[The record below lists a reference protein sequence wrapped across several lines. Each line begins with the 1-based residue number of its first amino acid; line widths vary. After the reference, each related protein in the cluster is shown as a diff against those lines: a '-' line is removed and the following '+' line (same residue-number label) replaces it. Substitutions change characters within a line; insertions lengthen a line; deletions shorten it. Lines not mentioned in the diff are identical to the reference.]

1 MKRVVILG
9 STGSVGKQT
18 IDVLRGL
25 AHSFDVVGLSGNSNT
40 EALVEQARE
49 FKPAAVAVAAAAPK
63 RQLASILDRL
73 NISLLSGPDALVD
86 LIRQQEP
93 HIVVQAVSGAAGL
106 PSSMATIEQ
115 GARLALANKESLVM
129 AGHLLMPLAAKRGA
143 EIIPVDS
150 EHSAIYQCLQG
161 RTGRDVR
168 RVFLTASGGPF
179 VDTPIDDLKKITP
192 EEAAHHPTWN
202 MGGKITIDS
211 ATMMN
216 KALEIVEARWLF
228 ELEPTQIE
236 VIVHRQSIVHSMVE
250 FADGSIL
257 AQMGIPDMRVP
268 IRYALTHPERPELSR
283 DFFDFNRWSRLTFE
297 PPDRK
302 RFPAIDLGFDAVRK
316 GGLHGAVLNAAN
328 EEAVG
333 LFLKGVIPF
342 DEISKR
348 VSLVLGKTKHIQSP
362 TLEEVLDADRW
373 AREESTQCF

>member
-9 STGSVGKQT
+9 STGSVGTQAL
-18 IDVLRGL
+18 DVLGGL
-25 AHSFDVVGLSGNSNT
+25 SRSFDVVGLSGNSN
-40 EALVEQARE
+40 ALLLIEQART
-49 FKPAAVAVAAAAPK
+49 FKPAAVAVAATSPTDEL
-63 RQLASILDRL
+63 QSNLDRM
-73 NISLLSGPDALVD
+73 NIGLLSGPDALVD
-86 LIRQQEP
+86 LIQQLDP

-106 PSSMATIEQ
+106 GSSLAAIDQ

-129 AGHLLMPLAAKRGA
+129 AGHLLMPLAAERGA

-161 RTGRDVR
+161 QPASGAR

-179 VDTPIDDLKKITP
+179 VDTPIDEFKKITP
-192 EEAAHHPTWN
+192 QEAAHHPTWN

-228 ELEPTQIE
+228 DLDPGQIE
-236 VIVHRQSIVHSMVE
+236 VVVHRQSIVHSMVE
-250 FADGSIL
+250 FADGTIL

-268 IRYALTHPERPELSR
+268 IRYALTHPDRPALAREY
-283 DFFDFNRWSRLTFE
+283 FDFKRWSHLTFE
-297 PPDRK
+297 PHDGQ
-302 RFPAIDLGFDAVRK
+302 RFPAVDLGFEAARK
-316 GGLHGAVLNAAN
+316 GGVHGAVLNAAN

-333 LFLKGVIPF
+333 LFLKGAIPF

-348 VSLVLGKTKHIQSP
+348 VSLVLGKTKHVQSP
-362 TLEEVLDADRW
+362 TLKEVLQADRW
-373 AREESTQCF
+373 AREESIRCS